1 MRYDSNILQEEIKG
15 LSSNKLFCTFTH
27 LENLNDTIRLINRT
41 YTILFDK
48 IFVLSISE
56 TKELICTYNID
67 TSNTLPSHIIPDTII
82 IQRKK
87 DTNTLYTVK
96 ALNALIESINNGV
109 LDPYFR
115 INWNNYKN
123 SILITRDGELCHLA
137 TKIYDVIHIRK

>member
-1 MRYDSNILQEEIKG
+1 MNYDCISQEEIKG
-15 LSSNKLFCTFTH
+15 LSNKLFCTFTF
-27 LENLNDTIRLINRT
+27 ETSLNDTIRLINKT
-41 YTILFDK
+41 YNVLYDK
-48 IFVLSISE
+48 IFVLSV
-56 TKELICTYNID
+56 TGTRELLCTYNID
-67 TSNTLPSHIIPDTII
+67 TSNILPTHIIPDTLI

-96 ALNALIESINNGV
+96 ALNALIESLNNGV